1 MKERVSLRRMTAF
14 FTSILLVVFCL
25 PTLALPAK
33 AETIIRQVNNIVLF
47 AQFDP
52 LTEKNF
58 MSGDATNTVLS
69 MCNDTS
75 TYRSLTKYID
85 TISYGQMH
93 VDSYFPQLKDGVIEP
108 YVLSQSRESYTD
120 YNQYAVEMIQ
130 NIAIPADI
138 PLDGDNDGYIDNIVC
153 VVDGKVTSAADPL
166 WSKAF
171 YLDGGLQVNG
181 LTVGQVNL
189 HSGYSVIG
197 STLFNGIGTVCHEFL
212 HSMGYPDLYHR
223 SDVSGDPVGQWDIMA
238 TTSIFLQYPLA
249 YQRYSVSGWM
259 GAETI
264 TTAGTYALAPA
275 SSSEGSRLYLLK
287 TPLSDTEFFAV
298 EYRKQGAKYSDELDG
313 KIYGDGMVVYRVN
326 TSVVGNYRGDTDQI
340 YIFRP
345 DETTLNGGAGDLTK
359 SCYGG
364 TGVPNH
370 IGTTDLQKKFSDGA
384 LVYADGTNSGIA
396 LDNIQIQ
403 DDGTLTFSVS
413 FADLSGQKLWETS
426 DNSSFSAN
434 TMAYDLATAADGT
447 MYLLTTT
454 AYSATLYRV
463 EEDETLTA
471 VSKPFSGSMYNPKL
485 VICDGT
491 AYVLYQDYDYISHLC
506 KWNENGQLWE
516 ECYVG
521 TELAQYQDLATDG
534 EQLYFTCTTGS
545 FPYALQAY
553 CYNPN
558 TGQATKIGTDLSGNA
573 CNMEIA
579 AADGTVVIGY
589 RDLTANSVPK
599 AAIYNGAT
607 WNIITLSEQECGMVS
622 VIAGEDG
629 KFWVL
634 PSGGKNPI
642 FSVTDDG
649 TATAYELPAALQ
661 GNVFQMVPVLSGG
674 NLYVA
679 ANSQSPNA
687 FDLYRLN
694 QETASFETIGNTIA
708 HEIVNQP
715 VLAAKDGTIYCMY
728 TNSEQQILRKKLV
741 VSKNEETI
749 LKGDLNLDGKRNL
762 ADTVLFHRYLLRT
775 VTLTEEQGKRAETVE
790 DGTINIIDLIWLKQ
804 AIHLVDVVD
813 A

>member
-25 PTLALPAK
+25 PTLTLPAK
-33 AETIIRQVNNIVLF
+33 AETTVRQVNNIVLF

-108 YVLSQSRESYTD
+108 YVLSQKRESYTD
-120 YNQYAVEMIQ
+120 YNQYAIEMIQ

-138 PLDGDNDGYIDNIVC
+138 PLDGDNDGFVDNIVC
-153 VVDGKVTSAADPL
+153 VVDGSATSVEDPL

-171 YLDGGLQVNG
+171 FLSGLQVNG
-181 LTVGQVNL
+181 LSVGQVNL

-197 STLFNGIGTVCHEFL
+197 STLFNGIGTLCHEFL

-223 SDVSGDPVGQWDIMA
+223 SDVSGNPVGQWDIMA

-264 TTAGTYALAPA
+264 TKNGTYTLAPA
-275 SSSEGSRLYLLK
+275 SASEGSRLYLLK
-287 TPLSDTEFFAV
+287 TPLSETEFFAV
-298 EYRKQGAKYSDELDG
+298 EYRKSGTRYSDELDS

-345 DETTLNGGAGDLTK
+345 GETTLNGGEGDLTK

-364 TGVPNH
+364 EGAPNH

-403 DDGTLTFSVS
+403 DDGTLTFSAS
-413 FADLSGQKLWETS
+413 FADLSDQKLWETS
-426 DNSSFSAN
+426 DNISFSAD

-447 MYLLTTT
+447 MYLLSTT

-471 VSKPFSGSMYNPKL
+471 VSKSFSGSMYNPKL

-534 EQLYFTCTTGS
+534 EQLYFASTTGS

-573 CNMEIA
+573 CNLEIA

-622 VIAGEDG
+622 VIAEEDG

-642 FSVTDDG
+642 FSVTPDG

-694 QETASFETIGNTIA
+694 QETASFETVGNTIA

-728 TNSEQQILRKKLV
+728 TNSEQQILLKKLV

-804 AIHLVDVVD
+804 AIHLVD

>member
-1 MKERVSLRRMTAF
+1 MKERVSLKRMTAF

-33 AETIIRQVNNIVLF
+33 AETTVRQVNNIVLF

-93 VDSYFPQLKDGVIEP
+93 VDSYFPQLKEDGVIEP

-120 YNQYAVEMIQ
+120 YNQYAIEMIQ

-138 PLDGDNDGYIDNIVC
+138 PLDGDNDGFIDNIVC
-153 VVDGKVTSAADPL
+153 VVDGSATSVEDPL

-171 YLDGGLQVNG
+171 FLSGLQVNG
-181 LTVGQVNL
+181 LSVGQVNL

-197 STLFNGIGTVCHEFL
+197 STLFNGIGTLCHEFL

-223 SDVSGDPVGQWDIMA
+223 SDVSGNPVGQWDIMA

-259 GAETI
+259 DAETI
-264 TTAGTYALAPA
+264 TKDGMYTLAPA
-275 SSSEGSRLYLLK
+275 SASEGSRLYLLK
-287 TPLSDTEFFAV
+287 TPLSETEFFAV
-298 EYRKQGAKYSDELDG
+298 EYRKSGTRYSDELDS

-345 DETTLNGGAGDLTK
+345 DETTLNGGEGDLTK

-364 TGVPNH
+364 EGAPNH

-403 DDGTLTFSVS
+403 DDGTLTFSAS
-413 FADLSGQKLWETS
+413 FADLSDQKLWETN
-426 DNSSFSAN
+426 DNISFSAD

-447 MYLLTTT
+447 MYLLSTT

-463 EEDETLTA
+463 EDDETLTA

-534 EQLYFTCTTGS
+534 EQLYFASTTGS

-573 CNMEIA
+573 CNLEIA

-622 VIAGEDG
+622 VIADADG

-642 FSVTDDG
+642 FSVTSDG

-661 GNVFQMVPVLSGG
+661 EKVFQMVPVLSGG

-679 ANSQSPNA
+679 ANSQSPNE

-694 QETASFETIGNTIA
+694 QETASFETVGNTIA

-715 VLAAKDGTIYCMY
+715 VLAAKDGTIYCLY
-728 TNSEQQILRKKLV
+728 TNSEQQILLKKLV

-775 VTLTEEQGKRAETVE
+775 VTLTEEQSKRAETVE

-804 AIHLVDVVD
+804 AIHLVD

>member
-33 AETIIRQVNNIVLF
+33 AETTVRQVNNIVLF

-69 MCNDTS
+69 MCNETS

-108 YVLSQSRESYTD
+108 YVLSQKRESYTD
-120 YNQYAVEMIQ
+120 YNQYAIEMIQ

-138 PLDGDNDGYIDNIVC
+138 PLDGDNDGFVDNIVC
-153 VVDGKVTSAADPL
+153 VVDGSATSVEDPL

-171 YLDGGLQVNG
+171 FLSGLQVNG
-181 LTVGQVNL
+181 LSVGQVNL

-197 STLFNGIGTVCHEFL
+197 STLFNGIGTLCHEFL

-223 SDVSGDPVGQWDIMA
+223 SDVSGNPVGQWDIMA

-259 GAETI
+259 DAETI
-264 TTAGTYALAPA
+264 TKDGTYTLAPA
-275 SSSEGSRLYLLK
+275 SASEGSRLYLLK
-287 TPLSDTEFFAV
+287 TPLSETEFFAV
-298 EYRKQGAKYSDELDG
+298 EYRKSGTRYSDELDS

-345 DETTLNGGAGDLTK
+345 DETTLNGGEGDLTK

-364 TGVPNH
+364 TGAPNH

-403 DDGTLTFSVS
+403 DDGTLTFSAS
-413 FADLSGQKLWETS
+413 FADLSDQKLWETS
-426 DNSSFSAN
+426 DNISFSAD

-447 MYLLTTT
+447 MYLLSTT

-463 EEDETLTA
+463 EDDETLTA
-471 VSKPFSGSMYNPKL
+471 FSKPFSGSMYNPKL

-534 EQLYFTCTTGS
+534 EQLYFASTTGS

-573 CNMEIA
+573 CNLEIA

-622 VIAGEDG
+622 VLADADG

-642 FSVTDDG
+642 FSVTRDG

-679 ANSQSPNA
+679 ANSQSPNE

-694 QETASFETIGNTIA
+694 QETASFETVGNTIA

-715 VLAAKDGTIYCMY
+715 VLAAKDGTIYCLY
-728 TNSEQQILRKKLV
+728 TNSEQQILLKKLV

-804 AIHLVDVVD
+804 AIHLVD

>member
-33 AETIIRQVNNIVLF
+33 AETTVRQVNNIVLF

-93 VDSYFPQLKDGVIEP
+93 VDSYFPQLKEDGVIEP
-108 YVLSQSRESYTD
+108 YVLSQKRESYTD
-120 YNQYAVEMIQ
+120 YNQYAIEMIQ

-138 PLDGDNDGYIDNIVC
+138 PLDGDNDGFVDNIVC
-153 VVDGKVTSAADPL
+153 VVDGSATSVEDPL

-171 YLDGGLQVNG
+171 FLSGLQVNG
-181 LTVGQVNL
+181 LSVGQVNL

-197 STLFNGIGTVCHEFL
+197 STLFNGIGTLCHEFL

-223 SDVSGDPVGQWDIMA
+223 SDVSGNPVGQWDIMA

-259 GAETI
+259 DAETI
-264 TTAGTYALAPA
+264 TKDGTYTLAPA
-275 SSSEGSRLYLLK
+275 SASEGSRLYLLK
-287 TPLSDTEFFAV
+287 TPLSETEFFAV
-298 EYRKQGAKYSDELDG
+298 EYRKSGTRYSDELDS

-345 DETTLNGGAGDLTK
+345 DETILNGGEGDLTK

-364 TGVPNH
+364 TGAPNH

-403 DDGTLTFSVS
+403 DDGTLTFSAS
-413 FADLSGQKLWETS
+413 FADLSDQKLWETS
-426 DNSSFSAN
+426 DNISFSTD

-447 MYLLTTT
+447 MYLLSTT

-463 EEDETLTA
+463 EDDETLTA

-534 EQLYFTCTTGS
+534 EQLYFASTTGS

-573 CNMEIA
+573 CNLEIA

-622 VIAGEDG
+622 VLADADG

-642 FSVTDDG
+642 FSVTRDG

-661 GNVFQMVPVLSGG
+661 GNVFQMIPVLSGG

-694 QETASFETIGNTIA
+694 QETASFETVGNTIA

-715 VLAAKDGTIYCMY
+715 VLAAKDGTIYCLY
-728 TNSEQQILRKKLV
+728 TNSEQQILLKKLV

-749 LKGDLNLDGKRNL
+749 LKGDLNLDSKRNL

-804 AIHLVDVVD
+804 AIHLE

>member
-33 AETIIRQVNNIVLF
+33 AETTVRQVNNIVLF

-69 MCNDTS
+69 MCNDTT

-223 SDVSGDPVGQWDIMA
+223 SDVPGDPVGQWDIMA

-340 YIFRP
+340 YIFRL

-364 TGVPNH
+364 TGAPNH

-403 DDGTLTFSVS
+403 DNGTLTFSVS

-426 DNSSFSAN
+426 DNSSFSAD

-534 EQLYFTCTTGS
+534 EQLYFTSTTGS

-579 AADGTVVIGY
+579 AANGTVVIGY

-642 FSVTDDG
+642 FSVSKDG
-649 TATAYELPAALQ
+649 TATAYAVPEQLKE
-661 GNVFQMVPVLSGG
+661 NVFQMIPVLSGG

-679 ANSQSPNA
+679 VNSQNPNA

-694 QETASFETIGNTIA
+694 QETASWETVGNTIA
-708 HEIVNQP
+708 NEIVNQP
-715 VLAAKDGTIYCMY
+715 VLSARNGTIYCMY
-728 TNSEQQILRKKLV
+728 NASEQILLKKLV
-741 VSKNEETI
+741 ISKNEETI
-749 LKGDLNLDGKRNL
+749 LKGDLNLDGRRNL

>member
-33 AETIIRQVNNIVLF
+33 AETTVRQVNNIVLF

-108 YVLSQSRESYTD
+108 YVLSQKRESYTD
-120 YNQYAVEMIQ
+120 YNQYAIEMIQ

-138 PLDGDNDGYIDNIVC
+138 PLDGDNDGFVDNIVC
-153 VVDGKVTSAADPL
+153 VVDGSATSVEDPL

-171 YLDGGLQVNG
+171 FLSGLQVNG
-181 LTVGQVNL
+181 LSVGQVNL

-197 STLFNGIGTVCHEFL
+197 STLFNGIGTLCHEFL

-223 SDVSGDPVGQWDIMA
+223 SDVSGNPVGQWDIMA

-259 GAETI
+259 DAETI
-264 TTAGTYALAPA
+264 TKDGTYTLAPA
-275 SSSEGSRLYLLK
+275 SASEGSRLYLLK
-287 TPLSDTEFFAV
+287 TPLSETEFFAV
-298 EYRKQGAKYSDELDG
+298 EYRKSGTRYSDELDS

-345 DETTLNGGAGDLTK
+345 DETTLNGGEGDLTK

-364 TGVPNH
+364 TGAPNH

-396 LDNIQIQ
+396 LENIQIQ
-403 DDGTLTFSVS
+403 DDGTLTFSAS
-413 FADLSGQKLWETS
+413 FADLSDQKLWETS
-426 DNSSFSAN
+426 DNISFSAD

-447 MYLLTTT
+447 MYLLSTT

-463 EEDETLTA
+463 EDDETLTA
-471 VSKPFSGSMYNPKL
+471 FSKPFSGSMYNPKL

-534 EQLYFTCTTGS
+534 EQLYFASTTGS
-545 FPYALQAY
+545 FPYVLQAY

-573 CNMEIA
+573 CNLEIA

-622 VIAGEDG
+622 VIAEEDG

-642 FSVTDDG
+642 FSVTGDG

-694 QETASFETIGNTIA
+694 QETASFETVGNTIA

-715 VLAAKDGTIYCMY
+715 VLAAKDGTIYCLY
-728 TNSEQQILRKKLV
+728 TNSEQQILLKKLV

-804 AIHLVDVVD
+804 AIHLVD

>member
-33 AETIIRQVNNIVLF
+33 AETTVRQVNNIVLF

-93 VDSYFPQLKDGVIEP
+93 VDSYFPQLKEDGVIEP
-108 YVLSQSRESYTD
+108 YVLSQKRESYTD
-120 YNQYAVEMIQ
+120 YNQYAIEMIQ

-138 PLDGDNDGYIDNIVC
+138 PLDGDNDGFVDNIVC
-153 VVDGKVTSAADPL
+153 VVDGSATSVEDPL

-171 YLDGGLQVNG
+171 FLSGLQVNG
-181 LTVGQVNL
+181 LSVRQVNL

-197 STLFNGIGTVCHEFL
+197 STLFNGIGTLCHEFL

-223 SDVSGDPVGQWDIMA
+223 SDVSGNPVGQWDIMA

-259 GAETI
+259 DAETI
-264 TTAGTYALAPA
+264 TKDGTYTLAPA
-275 SSSEGSRLYLLK
+275 SASEGSRLYLLK
-287 TPLSDTEFFAV
+287 TPLSETEFFAV
-298 EYRKQGAKYSDELDG
+298 EYRKSGTRYSDELDS

-345 DETTLNGGAGDLTK
+345 DETILNGGEGDLTK

-364 TGVPNH
+364 TGAPNH

-403 DDGTLTFSVS
+403 DDGTLTFSAS
-413 FADLSGQKLWETS
+413 FADLSDQKLWETS
-426 DNSSFSAN
+426 DNISFSAD

-447 MYLLTTT
+447 MYLLSTT

-463 EEDETLTA
+463 EDDETLTA

-534 EQLYFTCTTGS
+534 EQLYFASTTGS

-573 CNMEIA
+573 CNLEIA

-622 VIAGEDG
+622 VLADADG

-642 FSVTDDG
+642 FSVTRDG

-661 GNVFQMVPVLSGG
+661 GNVFQMIPVLSGG

-694 QETASFETIGNTIA
+694 QETASFETVGNTIA

-715 VLAAKDGTIYCMY
+715 VLAAKDGTIYCLY
-728 TNSEQQILRKKLV
+728 TNSEQQILLKKLV

-749 LKGDLNLDGKRNL
+749 LKGDLNLDSKRNL

-804 AIHLVDVVD
+804 AIHLE

>member
-33 AETIIRQVNNIVLF
+33 AETTVRQVNNIVLF

-69 MCNDTS
+69 MCNDTT

-223 SDVSGDPVGQWDIMA
+223 SDVPGDPVGQWDIMA

-345 DETTLNGGAGDLTK
+345 GETALNGGAGDLTK

-364 TGVPNH
+364 TGAPNH

-403 DDGTLTFSVS
+403 DNGTLTFSVS

-426 DNSSFSAN
+426 NNSSFSAD

-447 MYLLTTT
+447 MYLLSTT

-491 AYVLYQDYDYISHLC
+491 AYVLYQDYDYFSHLC

-521 TELAQYQDLATDG
+521 TKLAQYQDLATDG

-558 TGQATKIGTDLSGNA
+558 TGQATQIGTDLSGNA

-622 VIAGEDG
+622 VIAKEDG

-642 FSVTDDG
+642 FSVTSDG
-649 TATAYELPAALQ
+649 TATAYAVPEQLKE
-661 GNVFQMVPVLSGG
+661 NVFQMIPVLSGG

-679 ANSQSPNA
+679 VNSQNPNA

-694 QETASFETIGNTIA
+694 QETASWETVGNTIA
-708 HEIVNQP
+708 NEIVNQP
-715 VLAAKDGTIYCMY
+715 VLSARNGTIYCMY
-728 TNSEQQILRKKLV
+728 NASEQILLKKLV
-741 VSKNEETI
+741 ISKNEETI
-749 LKGDLNLDGKRNL
+749 LKGDLNLDGRRNL

>member
-33 AETIIRQVNNIVLF
+33 AETTVRQVNNIVLF

-93 VDSYFPQLKDGVIEP
+93 VDSYFPQLKEDGVIEP
-108 YVLSQSRESYTD
+108 YVLSQKRESYTD
-120 YNQYAVEMIQ
+120 YNQYAIEMIQ

-138 PLDGDNDGYIDNIVC
+138 PLDGDNDGFVDNIVC
-153 VVDGKVTSAADPL
+153 VVDGSATSVEDPL

-171 YLDGGLQVNG
+171 FLSGLQVNG
-181 LTVGQVNL
+181 LSVGQVNL

-197 STLFNGIGTVCHEFL
+197 STLFNGIGTLCHEFL

-223 SDVSGDPVGQWDIMA
+223 SDVSGNPVGQWDIMA

-259 GAETI
+259 DAETI
-264 TTAGTYALAPA
+264 TKDGTYTLAPA
-275 SSSEGSRLYLLK
+275 SASEGSRLYLLK
-287 TPLSDTEFFAV
+287 TPLSETEFFAV
-298 EYRKQGAKYSDELDG
+298 EYRKSGTRYSDELDS

-345 DETTLNGGAGDLTK
+345 DETILNGGEGDLTK

-364 TGVPNH
+364 TGAPNH

-403 DDGTLTFSVS
+403 DDGTLTFSAS
-413 FADLSGQKLWETS
+413 FADLSDQKLWETS
-426 DNSSFSAN
+426 DNISFSAD

-447 MYLLTTT
+447 MYLLSTT

-463 EEDETLTA
+463 EDDETLTA

-534 EQLYFTCTTGS
+534 EQLYFASTTGS

-573 CNMEIA
+573 CNLEIA

-622 VIAGEDG
+622 VLADADG

-642 FSVTDDG
+642 FSVTRDG

-661 GNVFQMVPVLSGG
+661 GNVFQMIPVLSGG

-694 QETASFETIGNTIA
+694 QETASFETVGNTIA

-715 VLAAKDGTIYCMY
+715 VLAAKDGTIYCLY
-728 TNSEQQILRKKLV
+728 TNSEQQILLKKLV

-749 LKGDLNLDGKRNL
+749 LKGDLNLDSKRNL

-804 AIHLVDVVD
+804 AIHLE

>member
-33 AETIIRQVNNIVLF
+33 AETTVRQVNNIVLF

-69 MCNDTS
+69 MCNDTT

-223 SDVSGDPVGQWDIMA
+223 SDVPGDPVGQWDIMA

-275 SSSEGSRLYLLK
+275 SASEGSRLYLLK

-345 DETTLNGGAGDLTK
+345 GETALNGGAGDLTK

-364 TGVPNH
+364 TGAPNH

-403 DDGTLTFSVS
+403 DNGTLTFSVS

-426 DNSSFSAN
+426 NNSSFSAD

-447 MYLLTTT
+447 MYLLSTT

-558 TGQATKIGTDLSGNA
+558 TGQATQIGTDLSGNA

-579 AADGTVVIGY
+579 AADGTVVIGGIAIVGDNP
-589 RDLTANSVPK
+589 DLRERLGFLQNSVG
-599 AAIYNGAT
+599 AISGPFDAFLTLRGVKTLALRMERHCSNALALAQWLERQPQVARVYYPGLASHPQHELAKRQMRGFGGMISLDLRCDLAGARRFLE
-607 WNIITLSEQECGMVS
+607 NVR
-622 VIAGEDG
+622 
-629 KFWVL
+629 
-634 PSGGKNPI
+634 I
-642 FSVTDDG
+642 FSLAESLGGV
-649 TATAYELPAALQ
+649 ESLIEHPAI
-661 GNVFQMVPVLSGG
+661 M
-674 NLYVA
+674 
-679 ANSQSPNA
+679 
-687 FDLYRLN
+687 
-694 QETASFETIGNTIA
+694 THASI
-708 HEIVNQP
+708 P
-715 VLAAKDGTIYCMY
+715 
-728 TNSEQQILRKKLV
+728 
-741 VSKNEETI
+741 
-749 LKGDLNLDGKRNL
+749 
-762 ADTVLFHRYLLRT
+762 
-775 VTLTEEQGKRAETVE
+775 AETRADLGIGDSLIRLSVGVE
-790 DGTINIIDLIWLKQ
+790 ALEDLQ
-804 AIHLVDVVD
+804 ADLAQALAKI
-813 A
+813 

>member
-33 AETIIRQVNNIVLF
+33 AETTVRQVNNIVLF

-108 YVLSQSRESYTD
+108 YVLSQKRESYTD
-120 YNQYAVEMIQ
+120 YNQYAIEMIQ

-138 PLDGDNDGYIDNIVC
+138 PLDGDNDGFVDNIVC
-153 VVDGKVTSAADPL
+153 VVDGSATSVEDPL

-171 YLDGGLQVNG
+171 FLSGLQVNG
-181 LTVGQVNL
+181 LSVGQVNL

-197 STLFNGIGTVCHEFL
+197 STLFNGIGTLCHEFL

-223 SDVSGDPVGQWDIMA
+223 SDVSGNPVGQWDIMA

-259 GAETI
+259 DAETI
-264 TTAGTYALAPA
+264 TKDGTYTLAPA
-275 SSSEGSRLYLLK
+275 SASEGSRLYLLK
-287 TPLSDTEFFAV
+287 TPLSETEFFAV
-298 EYRKQGAKYSDELDG
+298 EYRKSGTRYSDELDS

-345 DETTLNGGAGDLTK
+345 DETTLNGGEGDLTK

-364 TGVPNH
+364 TGAPNH

-403 DDGTLTFSVS
+403 DDGTLTFSAS
-413 FADLSGQKLWETS
+413 FADLSDQKLWETS
-426 DNSSFSAN
+426 DNISFSAD

-447 MYLLTTT
+447 MYLLSTT

-463 EEDETLTA
+463 EDDETLTA
-471 VSKPFSGSMYNPKL
+471 FSKPFSGSMYNPKL

-534 EQLYFTCTTGS
+534 EQLYFASTTGS

-573 CNMEIA
+573 CNLEIA

-622 VIAGEDG
+622 VLADADG

-642 FSVTDDG
+642 FSVTRDG

-679 ANSQSPNA
+679 ANSQSPNE

-694 QETASFETIGNTIA
+694 QETASFETVGNTIA

-715 VLAAKDGTIYCMY
+715 VLAAKDGTIYCLY
-728 TNSEQQILRKKLV
+728 TNSEQQILLKKLV

-804 AIHLVDVVD
+804 AIHLVD

>member
-1 MKERVSLRRMTAF
+1 MKERVSLKRITAL

-25 PTLALPAK
+25 PNLTLPAA
-33 AETIIRQVNNIVLF
+33 AETTVRQVNNIVLF

-108 YVLSQSRESYTD
+108 YVLSQKRESYTD
-120 YNQYAVEMIQ
+120 YNQYAIEMIQ

-138 PLDGDNDGYIDNIVC
+138 PLDGDNDGFVDNIVC
-153 VVDGKVTSAADPL
+153 VVDGSATSVEDPL

-171 YLDGGLQVNG
+171 FLSGLQVNG
-181 LTVGQVNL
+181 LSVGQVNL

-197 STLFNGIGTVCHEFL
+197 SSLFNGIGTLCHEFL

-223 SDVSGDPVGQWDIMA
+223 SDVSGNPVGQWDIMA

-249 YQRYSVSGWM
+249 YQRYAVSGWM
-259 GAETI
+259 DAETI
-264 TTAGTYALAPA
+264 TKNGTYTLAPA
-275 SSSEGSRLYLLK
+275 SASSGSRLYLLK
-287 TPLSDTEFFAV
+287 TPLSETEFFAV
-298 EYRKQGAKYSDELDG
+298 EYRKSGTRYSDEVDS

-345 DETTLNGGAGDLTK
+345 GETTLNGGEGDLTK

-364 TGVPNH
+364 TGAPNH

-403 DDGTLTFSVS
+403 DDGTLTFSAS
-413 FADLSGQKLWETS
+413 FADLSDQKLWETS
-426 DNSSFSAN
+426 DSISFSAD

-447 MYLLTTT
+447 MYLLSTT

-463 EEDETLTA
+463 EDDETLTA

-491 AYVLYQDYDYISHLC
+491 AYVLYQDYDYLSHLC

-534 EQLYFTCTTGS
+534 EQLYFAATTGS

-553 CYNPN
+553 AYNPN
-558 TGQATKIGTDLSGNA
+558 TGQTTKIGTDLSGNA
-573 CNMEIA
+573 CNLEIA
-579 AADGTVVIGY
+579 AANGTVVIGY

-622 VIAGEDG
+622 VLAGEND
-629 KFWVL
+629 FWVL
-634 PSGGKNPI
+634 PSGGKNSI
-642 FSVTDDG
+642 FRVTSEG
-649 TATAYELPAALQ
+649 TATAYALPEALQ
-661 GNVFQMVPVLSGG
+661 GKVFQMVPALSGG
-674 NLYVA
+674 DLYVA

-694 QETASFETIGNTIA
+694 PETASFETVGNTIA

-715 VLAAKDGTIYCMY
+715 VLAAKDGTIYCLY
-728 TNSEQQILRKKLV
+728 TNSEQQILLKKLV
-741 VSKNEETI
+741 VSKNAETI
-749 LKGDLNLDGKRNL
+749 LKGDLNLDGRRNL
-762 ADTVLFHRYLLRT
+762 ADTVLFHRYLLGT

-790 DGTINIIDLIWLKQ
+790 DGVINIIDLIWLKQ
-804 AIHLVDVVD
+804 AIHLVD

>member
-33 AETIIRQVNNIVLF
+33 AETTVRQVNNIVLF

-93 VDSYFPQLKDGVIEP
+93 VDSYFPQLKEDGVIEP
-108 YVLSQSRESYTD
+108 YVLSQKRESYTD
-120 YNQYAVEMIQ
+120 YNQYAIEMIQ

-138 PLDGDNDGYIDNIVC
+138 PLDGDNDGFVDNIVC
-153 VVDGKVTSAADPL
+153 VVDGSATSVEDPL

-171 YLDGGLQVNG
+171 FLSGLQVNG
-181 LTVGQVNL
+181 LSVGQVNL

-197 STLFNGIGTVCHEFL
+197 STLFNGIGTLCHEFL

-223 SDVSGDPVGQWDIMA
+223 SDVSGNPVGQWDIMA

-259 GAETI
+259 DAETI
-264 TTAGTYALAPA
+264 TKDGTYTLAPA
-275 SSSEGSRLYLLK
+275 SASEGSRLYLLK
-287 TPLSDTEFFAV
+287 TPLSETEFFAV
-298 EYRKQGAKYSDELDG
+298 EYRKSGTRYSDELDS

-345 DETTLNGGAGDLTK
+345 DETTLNGGEGDLTK

-364 TGVPNH
+364 EGAPNH

-403 DDGTLTFSVS
+403 DDGTLTFSAS
-413 FADLSGQKLWETS
+413 FADLSDQKLWETS
-426 DNSSFSAN
+426 DNISFSAD

-447 MYLLTTT
+447 MYLLSTT

-463 EEDETLTA
+463 EDDETLTA
-471 VSKPFSGSMYNPKL
+471 VSKPFSGNMYNPKL

-534 EQLYFTCTTGS
+534 EQLYFASTTGS

-573 CNMEIA
+573 CNLEIA

-622 VIAGEDG
+622 VLADADG

-642 FSVTDDG
+642 FSVTRDG

-661 GNVFQMVPVLSGG
+661 GNVFQMIPVLSGG

-694 QETASFETIGNTIA
+694 QETASFETVGNTIA

-715 VLAAKDGTIYCMY
+715 VLAAKDGTIYCLY
-728 TNSEQQILRKKLV
+728 TNSEQQILLKKLV

-749 LKGDLNLDGKRNL
+749 LKGDLNLDSKRNL

-804 AIHLVDVVD
+804 AIHLE

>member
-33 AETIIRQVNNIVLF
+33 AETTVRQVNNIVLF

-93 VDSYFPQLKDGVIEP
+93 VDSYFPQLKEDGVIEP

-120 YNQYAVEMIQ
+120 YNQYAIEMIQ
-130 NIAIPADI
+130 NIAIPAEI
-138 PLDGDNDGYIDNIVC
+138 PLDGDNDGFIDNIVC
-153 VVDGKVTSAADPL
+153 VVDGSATSVEDPL

-171 YLDGGLQVNG
+171 FLSGLQVNG
-181 LTVGQVNL
+181 LSVGQVNL

-197 STLFNGIGTVCHEFL
+197 STLFNGIGTLCHEFL

-223 SDVSGDPVGQWDIMA
+223 SDVSGNPVGQWDIMA
-238 TTSIFLQYPLA
+238 MTSIFLQYPLA

-259 GAETI
+259 DAETI
-264 TTAGTYALAPA
+264 TKDGTYTLAPA
-275 SSSEGSRLYLLK
+275 SASEGSRLYLLK
-287 TPLSDTEFFAV
+287 TPLSETEFFAV
-298 EYRKQGAKYSDELDG
+298 EYRKSGTRYSDELDS

-345 DETTLNGGAGDLTK
+345 DETTLNGGEGDLTK

-364 TGVPNH
+364 EGAPNH

-403 DDGTLTFSVS
+403 DDGTLTFSAS
-413 FADLSGQKLWETS
+413 FADLSDQKLWETS
-426 DNSSFSAN
+426 DNISFSAD

-447 MYLLTTT
+447 MYLLSTT

-463 EEDETLTA
+463 EDDETLTA
-471 VSKPFSGSMYNPKL
+471 VSKPFSGNMYNPKL

-534 EQLYFTCTTGS
+534 EQLYFASTTGS

-573 CNMEIA
+573 CNLEIA

-629 KFWVL
+629 TFWVL

-642 FSVTDDG
+642 FSVTSDG
-649 TATAYELPAALQ
+649 TATACELPAALQ
-661 GNVFQMVPVLSGG
+661 GNVFQMIPVLSGG

-694 QETASFETIGNTIA
+694 QETASFETVGNTIA

-715 VLAAKDGTIYCMY
+715 VLAAKDGTIYCLY
-728 TNSEQQILRKKLV
+728 TNSEQQILLKKLV

-804 AIHLVDVVD
+804 AIHLE